1 MDNINKIFIINL
13 DKDIERLNEAKKQL
27 NKYNITNYERISGI
41 NGSKLTEQEK
51 KLITT
56 DVGNILASDSMIGC
70 GISHINLWKRIIDD
84 GIEKCLILEDDF
96 ILEDNFINKFNDAYK
111 YCPDNY
117 DLLFLTANPIHNKNL
132 RISNINKYFYKQLF
146 VSQTLAYIIT
156 IDGAKKLLNH
166 INKISYHID
175 VEIGLTALLNQDINI
190 ISLKERLV
198 YQIYDM
204 TSYNINN
211 CNYPLIIDKLFEK
224 NNFLNYSY
232 KVVLFSI
239 GGFNINVNILLIILL
254 GYLSI
259 KLSILLIIIE
269 FFLFND
275 KKINIEV
282 LFYLFIGYLIK
293 VILYGLYY

>member
-117 DLLFLTANPIHNKNL
+117 
-132 RISNINKYFYKQLF
+132 
-146 VSQTLAYIIT
+146 
-156 IDGAKKLLNH
+156 
-166 INKISYHID
+166 
-175 VEIGLTALLNQDINI
+175 E
-190 ISLKERLV
+190 
-198 YQIYDM
+198 
-204 TSYNINN
+204 
-211 CNYPLIIDKLFEK
+211 
-224 NNFLNYSY
+224 
-232 KVVLFSI
+232 
-239 GGFNINVNILLIILL
+239 
-254 GYLSI
+254 
-259 KLSILLIIIE
+259 
-269 FFLFND
+269 
-275 KKINIEV
+275 
-282 LFYLFIGYLIK
+282 
-293 VILYGLYY
+293 